1 MLSVTANDPAV
12 PDSGA
17 LLVPQSLAM
26 TSTGDTL
33 RPPSPGLQS
42 TSSHSGANSH
52 MSLNNSAIS
61 SSTSLGSVSAD
72 ARRQEIRGAWID
84 VEGEIPVSRGQW

>member
-17 LLVPQSLAM
+17 LLVPQSLAT

-42 TSSHSGANSH
+42 SSSHSNSH
-52 MSLNNSAIS
+52 LSLNNSAIS